1 MFENGHN
8 MIPLAAILSI
18 GEKVLDKVLPDPE
31 AKAKAQASLMEM
43 AQRGE
48 LAQLEAQVK
57 EMQSAR
63 DREVQIATSEFA
75 PMLSKI
81 VTPLL
86 ALGTVGLTFILFGV
100 IIFVDVDT
108 DSKDI
113 LIYVLGAL
121 TSAVTMVLG
130 YYFGSSRQAAR
141 KRAPS
146 LMTSWKRKSEPDPKL
161 HLIRDDQ
168 VRDGFAFWYGQ
179 HANKF

>member
-1 MFENGHN
+1 
-8 MIPLAAILSI
+8 MIPFAALLSI
-18 GEKVLDKVLPDPE
+18 GEKVLDKVIPDPE
-31 AKAKAQASLMEM
+31 AKAKAQATLMEM

-48 LAQLEAQVK
+48 LAQLEAQVQ

-81 VTPLL
+81 VTPIL
-86 ALGTVGLTFILFGV
+86 ALGTVGLTFILFGF
-100 IIFVDVDT
+100 IIFVDVDA

-130 YYFGSSRQAAR
+130 YYFGSSAGS
-141 KRAPS
+141 KE
-146 LMTSWKRKSEPDPKL
+146 KSMQL
-161 HLIRDDQ
+161 DDIL
-168 VRDGFAFWYGQ
+168 D
-179 HANKF
+179 KKK

>member
-1 MFENGHN
+1 

-31 AKAKAQASLMEM
+31 AKAKAQVSLMEM

-121 TSAVTMVLG
+121 DLGGHDGVGLLFWVQVL
-130 YYFGSSRQAAR
+130 AAR

-146 LMTSWKRKSEPDPKL
+146 LMKLWRRNEPDPEL
-161 HLIRDDQ
+161 HP
-168 VRDGFAFWYGQ
+168 V
-179 HANKF
+179 